1 VDTYC
6 KLELLI
12 SIILRFFVFVIIIFL
27 LIKLLQN
34 VLLIIFRAKEVDVI
48 PYITTR
54 LVDDFA
60 SHIRLYRRS
69 LGKVIEHRKDG
80 NLKFCVFNLMHS
92 FQLLQ

>member
-1 VDTYC
+1 MVYYLFTVTPVLILSLFSAKDVDLT
-6 KLELLI
+6 
-12 SIILRFFVFVIIIFL
+12 
-27 LIKLLQN
+27 
-34 VLLIIFRAKEVDVI
+34 

-80 NLKFCVFNLMHS
+80 KSVTALVSQFIVQILRTVS
-92 FQLLQ
+92 I